1 MTEDLDL
8 TLFLGGT
15 RSGKSALAEALVTAR
30 AQGPVWYLATA
41 RPLGTT
47 TPCTS
52 ASGATAA
59 AAPPA
64 GTRWNVPRHPG
75 RELERLLA
83 AHAGD
88 GPVPTVLLDCVT
100 LWMSNILFALDD
112 PTMRRPS
119 RPASRK
125 KWRDCCRPC
134 GPSPCRWVLVSGE
147 TGLGGY
153 RRPLARI
160 FDDGL
165 GLANQM
171 LAAQARDAF
180 LVVAGRCLRLE
191 KADVLSSSRAA
202 RRPSPRGP
210 GEQTGRWERGRPQ
223 RTRHSR
229 LVSGPPRQPVTGHC
243 GASIPPPPPRK
254 NRTRLPST
262 GRARPAVCLALTRAA
277 APFRHKERR
286 GHEKKRGTAAAATG
300 AHP

>member
-41 RPLGTT
+41 RPLGDDDAMHERIRRHR
-47 TPCTS
+47 S
-52 ASGATAA
+52 RR
-59 AAPPA
+59 PA
-64 GTRWNVPRHPG
+64 CWHTLECPRHPG

-112 PTMRRPS
+112 PHDAAAFEAGLTEEVEGLLHAMR
-119 RPASRK
+119 AF
-125 KWRDCCRPC
+125 
-134 GPSPCRWVLVSGE
+134 PCRWVLVSGE
-147 TGLGGY
+147 TGLGGIQAG
-153 RRPLARI
+153 PLARI

-171 LAAQARDAF
+171 LAAQARAAF

-191 KADVLSSSRAA
+191 K
-202 RRPSPRGP
+202 
-210 GEQTGRWERGRPQ
+210 
-223 RTRHSR
+223 
-229 LVSGPPRQPVTGHC
+229 
-243 GASIPPPPPRK
+243 
-254 NRTRLPST
+254 
-262 GRARPAVCLALTRAA
+262 LT
-277 APFRHKERR
+277 F
-286 GHEKKRGTAAAATG
+286 
-300 AHP
+300 